1 MLGIMGRAKRQ
12 DAWQITISKW
22 RKVIYAKLEGKKKN
36 HLECFFSE
44 GKVHQLVQKDKI
56 PCLHSS
62 CEKDPQFLERNGIT
76 QHFRVVHKMY
86 LHGRK
91 LARELGS

>member
-1 MLGIMGRAKRQ
+1 MADSNLCKTR
-12 DAWQITISKW
+12 
-22 RKVIYAKLEGKKKN
+22 GKEK
-36 HLECFFSE
+36 ESFRVFISE

-56 PCLHSS
+56 PCPHSS
-62 CEKDPQFLERNGIT
+62 CEKDP
-76 QHFRVVHKMY
+76 HFTALSFGTRMY